1 MPYTIFKDFQFA
13 AAHFIP
19 EHPGKCRNLH
29 GHNYKVRVYLEAD
42 TLDRIGMVVDFAV
55 LKGYLKEIAGPLDH
69 RVINEIPPFDARA
82 TTAESIAEYVFAGVS
97 ERLERDGHGE
107 RVRVRRVE
115 IWENDASGAVYET

>member
-82 TTAESIAEYVFAGVS
+82 TTAESLAEYVFAGVS